1 MSLHCPNS
9 FRTTFLIGLAMLS
22 CASCSRD
29 STSAPTSPPASDT
42 TSAQNASSG
51 NAAFES
57 WLAEHKDMNA
67 PGAAASA
74 ASNPLPTMVQGV
86 KPNQPPANEPAD
98 TNGQFDAW
106 MTARNALT
114 GMHFEPVE
122 IVDKKQGGLVAANI
136 MVPQG
141 WRTSARID
149 WDYTS
154 ANNPSQG
161 QFRAESPDGSAW
173 VEGFPLEVFEW
184 LGGPQNARIGSR
196 QFGQI
201 YYPKITIDQA
211 MRQFVIQKYRG
222 NKKNLQIIGSRPVA
236 NLAQKFFHENVPGDS
251 ISMRIRYEENGRQV
265 EEDFYAMLSSKLD
278 IPYDGPQGR
287 TWEYHRT
294 LGIVHS
300 LGAVQGQLA
309 SAYPLL
315 GYIASSVKPNPL
327 WQDLRKRV
335 IGDITREWQRQ
346 LAAGYAQIAAAG
358 RVSQMISANNDS
370 MIAGMDSARAASN
383 ASYAAQRQTAS
394 TQASEDFDGYIR
406 GTEKMNDPYW
416 GTSEQSYTSSYH
428 WTDGQGNYQN
438 TNDPSF
444 NPNINANVN
453 WTLMTP
459 AGK

>member
-1 MSLHCPNS
+1 MIALISL
-9 FRTTFLIGLAMLS
+9 TMLS

-29 STSAPTSPPASDT
+29 GTSAPASPPVSDT
-42 TSAQNASSG
+42 ANTQNTSSG
-51 NAAFES
+51 NAAFDS

-67 PGAAASA
+67 PGAAPSA
-74 ASNPLPTMVQGV
+74 TPIARPALAQDVM
-86 KPNQPPANEPAD
+86 PNRPPANAPAD
-98 TNGQFDAW
+98 ANRQFNPWA
-106 MTARNALT
+106 NAQNTLA
-114 GMHFEPVE
+114 GIRFEPVQV
-122 IVDKKQGGLVAANI
+122 VDKKQGGLVAYTLA
-136 MVPQG
+136 VPQG
-141 WRTSARID
+141 WHTSARID

-154 ANNPSQG
+154 ANNPTQG
-161 QFRAESPDGSAW
+161 HLRAESPDGSAW
-173 VEGFPLEVFEW
+173 IEGYPLEVFEW

-201 YYPKITIDQA
+201 YYPQITIDQA
-211 MRQFVIQKYRG
+211 MRQFVIKKYRG
-222 NKKNLQIIGSRPVA
+222 NKKNLQIVGSRPVA

-309 SAYPLL
+309 GAYPLL
-315 GYIASSVKPNPL
+315 GYIASSLKPNPL
-327 WQDLRKRV
+327 WQDLRTRV
-335 IGDITREWQRQ
+335 IGDITREWKRQ

-383 ASYAAQRQTAS
+383 ASYAAQRQSAS
-394 TQASEDFDGYIR
+394 TQATEDFDGYIR

-416 GTSEQSYTSSYH
+416 GTSDQSYTSTYH
-428 WTDGQGNYQN
+428 WTDGSGNYQHSD
-438 TNDPSF
+438 DPSF
-444 NPNINANVN
+444 NPNINANNN

-459 AGK
+459 AQK